1 MFGFEWQGKP
11 LIPTK
16 AVLDE
21 MDHADID
28 MYKAVEILNEG
39 FDCARSKRK
48 KNAYERCLRRGKK
61 IMKVVAADMGNY
73 YKLIHV
79 GIFSEK
85 KGRFS
90 EYGEG
95 DEKWNMQLLES

>member
-16 AVLDE
+16 RVLDE
-21 MDHADID
+21 MEHADID
-28 MYKAVEILNEG
+28 MYLAVEVLNEG

-48 KNAYERCLRRGKK
+48 KNIYERCLQRGKK
-61 IMKVVAADMGNY
+61 IMKVVVADIGSY

-79 GIFSEK
+79 GVFTEK
-85 KGRFS
+85 KGRF
-90 EYGEG
+90 EQGAG
-95 DEKWNMQLLES
+95 DVQ